1 MSVPI
6 LAIDGP
12 TGSGK
17 GTLSRALARRLGW
30 HLLDSGALY
39 RLVALGARLEGV
51 DVGDPGA
58 LAALARRMEVVFSAA
73 DESETARLN
82 GEDVTQLLRTEDC
95 GALAS
100 EIASLPA
107 VREALLARQRQF
119 AVPPGLVADGRDMGS
134 VVFPNATLKVF
145 LTASAR
151 VRAERRY
158 NQLKEKGIDVSL
170 PDLSREIAR
179 RDERDANRRIAP
191 LKPADDARVLD
202 STTLGPVEVVARI
215 ESWLGE
221 MGLPRCNVRGS
232 GRMPGP

>member
-1 MSVPI
+1 M
-6 LAIDGP
+6 A
-12 TGSGK
+12 
-17 GTLSRALARRLGW
+17 LSAG
-30 HLLDSGALY
+30 
-39 RLVALGARLEGV
+39 LEGV
-51 DVGDPGA
+51 DVKAPEA
-58 LAALARRMEVVFSAA
+58 LAAMARRMKVAFSAA

-107 VREALLARQRQF
+107 VREALLARQRRF

-145 LTASAR
+145 LTASPR

-170 PDLSREIAR
+170 RDLSREIAR

-202 STTLGPVEVVARI
+202 STTLSSVEVWRGSRAGS
-215 ESWLGE
+215 EKW
-221 MGLPRCNVRGS
+221 GLPRRNVRGP
-232 GRMPGP
+232 GRMPGRDGLTISAGRADAEPEVRRADGLWANLLRSCWKKV

>member
-58 LAALARRMEVVFSAA
+58 LAALARRMEVAFSAA

-100 EIASLPA
+100 EIASMPA
-107 VREALLARQRQF
+107 VREALLARQRRF
-119 AVPPGLVADGRDMGS
+119 AVLPGLVADGRDMGS

-151 VRAERRY
+151 ARAERRY

-179 RDERDANRRIAP
+179 RDERDANRQIAP

-202 STTLGPVEVVARI
+202 STTLSPVEVVARI

-221 MGLPRCNVRGS
+221 MGLPQRNVRGP